1 MRVEQDQMCFLSGF
15 VAEQARYWWQLYPRA
30 IIENNFEIIFIILFF
45 KYKYNLAK
53 EILATDIF
61 YFIYRCD
68 GWNRGCSNSIW
79 WKEFLLVLL
88 RRYCCVVVCDDFGD
102 DVGWE
107 LYLTTCGELR
117 CWWCYHG
124 RPCNDFNL
132 CFLCR
137 NDLSKIK
144 YQDLYEY
151 QGDLKTQGYI
161 IPFLLIWYIN

>member
-1 MRVEQDQMCFLSGF
+1 M
-15 VAEQARYWWQLYPRA
+15 ATY
-30 IIENNFEIIFIILFF
+30 IF
-45 KYKYNLAK
+45 
-53 EILATDIF
+53 D
-61 YFIYRCD
+61 FIYRCD
-68 GWNRGCSNSIW
+68 GWNWGCSNSIW

-88 RRYCCVVVCDDFGD
+88 RSYCCVVVCDDFGD

-151 QGDLKTQGYI
+151 SIVKVSKIYHIFSFNMISQLTCDWNCGAPAVIVGDVIWTELFGDSALRLICKKTSKLHIFGA
-161 IPFLLIWYIN
+161 LS

>member
-15 VAEQARYWWQLYPRA
+15 VAEQAHYWWQWFPRA
-30 IIENNFEIIFIILFF
+30 IIENDFKIISNPYIF
-45 KYKYNLAK
+45 YNLAK
-53 EILATDIF
+53 EILATNIF
-61 YFIYRCD
+61 DLIYRCD
-68 GWNRGCSNSIW
+68 GWNWGCSNSIW

-88 RRYCCVVVCDDFGD
+88 RSYCCVVVCDDFGY

-151 QGDLKTQGYI
+151 SIVKVKTQGYI
-161 IPFLLIWYIN
+161 ISFLLIWYLN

>member
-1 MRVEQDQMCFLSGF
+1 MRLS
-15 VAEQARYWWQLYPRA
+15 L
-30 IIENNFEIIFIILFF
+30 IILFF
-45 KYKYNLAK
+45 KYNLAK

-88 RRYCCVVVCDDFGD
+88 RSYCCVVVCDDFGY

-107 LYLTTCGELR
+107 LYLTTCSELR

-124 RPCNDFNL
+124 RPCNNFNL

-137 NDLSKIK
+137 NDLMSMSNVKTFMNILSLK
-144 YQDLYEY
+144 HKKPTHIYFLNMIFQLTWDWNCGAPAVIV
-151 QGDLKTQGYI
+151 GDVIWTELFGDSA
-161 IPFLLIWYIN
+161 LRLICKKN